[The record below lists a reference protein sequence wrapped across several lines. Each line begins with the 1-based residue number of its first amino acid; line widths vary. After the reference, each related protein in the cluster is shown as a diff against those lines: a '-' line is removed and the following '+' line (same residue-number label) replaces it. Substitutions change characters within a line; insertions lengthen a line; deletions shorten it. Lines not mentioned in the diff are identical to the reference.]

1 MTTRQLAVEVKTVAV
16 KAILLLKMKVAEPM
30 VVLQMVNQTKL
41 KEKGWNSKSKFKL
54 YFHHV
59 ASINMFQVSSQK

>member
-41 KEKGWNSKSKFKL
+41 KEKGWNSKSKF
-54 YFHHV
+54 
-59 ASINMFQVSSQK
+59 